1 MFHKE
6 FLQPHLA
13 LEIGSIET
21 IKSFVMNNLGIT
33 LLPIMTVEDELS
45 KGNLIKLD
53 LIDCDFNMMTQILYN
68 RNKWLTPAMG
78 AFIEELNSVNTKNE
92 NYNFNVI

>member
-1 MFHKE
+1 M
-6 FLQPHLA
+6 QPHLA

-33 LLPIMTVEDELS
+33 LLPIMTVEDELY